1 MLVWSSRILAT
12 TQLSVIIRDCD
23 CWVVSGEEPPIIAT
37 DHWLLRIGCKPQWQ
51 WLPVRMGWWDPIP
64 PCCRTEN
71 KYNGDEHQLPP
82 LRVTEKKKRSGTDK
96 GEPTPPTTPTSSTTL
111 LALRMAILTLLLLVQ
126 MCGTGTKH
134 PAWPLRIMLCLG

>member
-51 WLPVRMGWWDPIP
+51 WLPVRMGWDPIP

-82 LRVTEKKKRSGTDK
+82 LKVTEKKKRSGTDK
-96 GEPTPPTTPTSSTTL
+96 GEPTPPTTTSSTTL
-111 LALRMAILTLLLLVQ
+111 LALRMVILTLLLLLVQ